1 MAGVMNRWARWT
13 AVVALGIGVAI
24 AGGCQNEMK
33 AEVEQLRAE
42 NAQLA
47 NDRASLEQRLA
58 QEQAMRQQAE
68 AQLAAA
74 PVWTNSQTQ
83 TQRDTRPAPPQ
94 PRETVITLAG
104 DVNFAPGQATLTA
117 AGRRELDA
125 IARRIQQNF
134 PNNRIRVEGYT
145 DRTPITRSNWASNEA
160 LSKARAESVQAYLVS
175 KGISRSR
182 IESVGRGSTNLKA
195 TDAASRRVEIHI
207 LGN

>member
-1 MAGVMNRWARWT
+1 MAGVMNRWMQWT
-13 AVVALGIGVAI
+13 AVAALGISVAI
-24 AGGCQNEMK
+24 AGGCQNELK

-74 PVWTNSQTQ
+74 PVWTNPQPAP
-83 TQRDTRPAPPQ
+83 QRETRPAPQ
-94 PRETVITLAG
+94 PRDTVITIAG

-160 LSKARAESVQAYLVS
+160 LSKARAEAVQSYLVS

-182 IESVGRGSTNLKA
+182 IEAVGRGSTNLKA

>member
-1 MAGVMNRWARWT
+1 MAGVMNRWMQWT
-13 AVVALGIGVAI
+13 AVAALGISVAI
-24 AGGCQNEMK
+24 VGGCQNELK

-74 PVWTNSQTQ
+74 PVWTNPQPAP
-83 TQRDTRPAPPQ
+83 QRETRPAPQ

-160 LSKARAESVQAYLVS
+160 LSKARAEAVQSYLVS

-182 IESVGRGSTNLKA
+182 IEAVGRGSTNLKA

>member
-1 MAGVMNRWARWT
+1 MQWT
-13 AVVALGIGVAI
+13 AVAALGISVAI
-24 AGGCQNEMK
+24 AGGCQNELK

-74 PVWTNSQTQ
+74 PVWTNPQPAP
-83 TQRDTRPAPPQ
+83 QRETRPAPQ

-160 LSKARAESVQAYLVS
+160 LSKARAEAVQSYLVS

-182 IESVGRGSTNLKA
+182 IEAVGRGSTNLKA

>member
-1 MAGVMNRWARWT
+1 MAGVMNRWMQWT
-13 AVVALGIGVAI
+13 AVASLGISVAI
-24 AGGCQNEMK
+24 AGGCQNELK

-74 PVWTNSQTQ
+74 PVWTNPQPAP
-83 TQRDTRPAPPQ
+83 QRETRPAPQ

-160 LSKARAESVQAYLVS
+160 LSKARAEAVQSYLVS

-182 IESVGRGSTNLKA
+182 IEAVGRGSTNLKA